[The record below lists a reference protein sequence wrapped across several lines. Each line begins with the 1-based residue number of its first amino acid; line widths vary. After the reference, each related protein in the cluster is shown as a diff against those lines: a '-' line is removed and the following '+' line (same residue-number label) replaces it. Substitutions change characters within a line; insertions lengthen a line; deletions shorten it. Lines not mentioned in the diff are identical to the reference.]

1 MVQGS
6 LQGGYLNIVVFA
18 GAVPGARG
26 AAATLCGLVCVRMC
40 DRTRAHVWWL
50 KSRACICERFVVAD
64 DGCMR
69 RGPVAGC
76 AVTA

>member
-1 MVQGS
+1 M
-6 LQGGYLNIVVFA
+6 
-18 GAVPGARG
+18 
-26 AAATLCGLVCVRMC
+26 CGLVCVRMC